1 MKKFKLDPQLL
12 RTLLTAK
19 EFGSRIHFMDTIDS
33 TNNKAKKLANE
44 GAAQGTLVI
53 ARKQIK
59 GRGRLDREWLS
70 PEGGLWFSIVL
81 RPPEVDPQ
89 PLTVIFGA
97 AISMIIESQISV
109 PCRFHWINDLYIN
122 EKKVGGILMES
133 RYSGENLDFI
143 VAGVGINLNFPAHE
157 LGYEFPTPPTTILD
171 ERGELT
177 APTALLAGILNRLE
191 RDYHKFLEKGPE
203 KLIKKYKNRC
213 ITLGRRIKI
222 INSGDIK
229 EADGYALD
237 ITDDGGLMVELFS
250 GALGILY
257 NAEKLILMEE
267 YE

>member
-1 MKKFKLDPQLL
+1 MQEFKLDPQLL
-12 RTLLTAK
+12 RTLLTTK

-53 ARKQIK
+53 AKKQIK
-59 GRGRLDREWLS
+59 GKGRLEREWVS

-81 RPPEVDPQ
+81 RPPAVDPQ

-97 AISMIIESQISV
+97 AISMIIESQTSV
-109 PCRFHWINDLYIN
+109 PCRFHWTNDLYIN

-133 RYSGENLDFI
+133 RYSGEDLDFI

-157 LGYEFPTPPTTILD
+157 LGYEFPTSPTTILD
-171 ERGELT
+171 ERGEPT

-191 RDYHKFLEKGPE
+191 KDYNKFLKNGPA
-203 KLIKKYKNRC
+203 KIIKKYKSRC
-213 ITLGRRIKI
+213 ITLGRRVKI
-222 INSGDIK
+222 INSGDIR

-237 ITDDGGLMVELFS
+237 IADDGGLLVELFT
-250 GALGILY
+250 GERGILY
-257 NAEKLILMEE
+257 NAERLMLMEE
-267 YE
+267 Y